1 VTGGLIQMICS
12 VRKDRQEQF
21 PGQLGSDSTWD
32 VLLQLYA
39 SHIGQYR
46 LNISRLTARTGA
58 PGTTV
63 LRALSVLSEAGLL
76 TRSADPV
83 DRRRV
88 FVALSSTGLA
98 AMNRYF
104 LKTGARAVFL

>member
-1 VTGGLIQMICS
+1 MICS
-12 VRKDRQEQF
+12 VRKDRQEHF
-21 PGQLGSDSTWD
+21 PGQLGADSTWD
-32 VLLQLYA
+32 VLLELYA
-39 SHIGQYR
+39 SQIGQYR

-63 LRALSVLSEAGLL
+63 LRALSLLSAAGYLS
-76 TRSADPV
+76 RSADPT

-88 FVALSSTGLA
+88 FVALSPAGLS

-104 LKTGARAVFL
+104 LKTGTRAVFL